1 MAFKVNGKVVAGRI
15 KAGPRASARLD
26 APLYTAGEGIL
37 ITAGEIRVKVPVIP
51 LTQAEYDALPD
62 AQKEKEAL
70 YVLYDA
76 GESGEDVPPSGEGA
90 GVSSFNGRSGAVAPQ
105 EGDYTPQM
113 VGALPAG
120 TAIPAKTSDLDNDSG
135 FVTAGV
141 VTAAIQAAVLD
152 SWEAS
157 Y

>member
-15 KAGPRASARLD
+15 KAGSRTSARLD

-76 GESGEDVPPSGEGA
+76 GESGEAVPPGGEGA
-90 GVSSFNGRSGAVAPQ
+90 GVSSFNGRSGAVTPQ

-120 TAIPAKTSDLDNDSG
+120 TAIPANTSDLNNDSG
-135 FVTAGV
+135 FVTASEV
-141 VTAAIQAAVLD
+141 AAAIQAAVLD